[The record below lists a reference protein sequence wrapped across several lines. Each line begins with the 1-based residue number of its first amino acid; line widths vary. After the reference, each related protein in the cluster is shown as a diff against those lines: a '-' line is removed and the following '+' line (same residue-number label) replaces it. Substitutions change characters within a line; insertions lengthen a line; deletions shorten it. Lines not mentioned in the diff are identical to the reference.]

1 MIELIITTAACLF
14 SIALFAWHLRRVA
27 RIDREYREQAQAMR
41 DQHAREDQHSRKKWI
56 EARRILADAVAHM
69 HDDGHRA
76 RRLEEGR
83 YADWKAK
90 RADITERAKGVEW

>member
-41 DQHAREDQHSRKKWI
+41 DQHARERHHDRKKWV
-56 EARRILADAVAHM
+56 ETRCLFAECVALLN
-69 HDDGHRA
+69 DPAHRA
-76 RRLEEGR
+76 RRLEGDR
-83 YADWKAK
+83 YGAWIEK
-90 RADITERAKGVEW
+90 RADITERAKGVE